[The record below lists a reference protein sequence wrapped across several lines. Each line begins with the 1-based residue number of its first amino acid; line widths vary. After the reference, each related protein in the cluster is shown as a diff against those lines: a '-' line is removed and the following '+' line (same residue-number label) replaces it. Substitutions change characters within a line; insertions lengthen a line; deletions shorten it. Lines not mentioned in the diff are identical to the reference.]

1 MRRLTALIAVF
12 AAALVAFTACGSDSE
27 PESADS
33 TTAPESGVTVSGEI
47 GTKPEVTV
55 PDGEPPNELVVE
67 VLSKGDGEEIKAGD
81 FLVADYLG
89 QTWKP
94 GDDGAAN
101 VFDNSFDRGN
111 PAGFP
116 IGEGS
121 VIKGWDEGLVGKQAG
136 SRVLLVIPPAQAYG
150 DTPPEG
156 SSIDAGATLVFVVD
170 IVGSFG
176 DDAGI
181 SGTPVADLPADL
193 PIVTGEGA
201 DAPTVEFPASAKPV
215 ETSTTD
221 VLVEGDG
228 PELGDTLVAK
238 VLQVSYE
245 TKKTQYSSW
254 EDGTGPVVMTPE
266 QLFGLAEAL
275 EGQKVGTRALVRIA
289 ASDNVT
295 EQAPKGEPI
304 AIVIDIIGTA

>member
-1 MRRLTALIAVF
+1 VRRPTAPIAVVVTALAV
-12 AAALVAFTACGSDSE
+12 LVGCGSDAE
-27 PESADS
+27 PEAGDRATS
-33 TTAPESGVTVSGEI
+33 TASGVTVVGEV
-47 GTKPEVTV
+47 GTKPEITV
-55 PDGEPPNELVVE
+55 PDGEPPSQLVVE
-67 VLSKGDGEEIKAGD
+67 VLSEGDGGTVEAGE
-81 FLVADYLG
+81 FLVANYLG
-89 QTWKP
+89 QTWQP
-94 GDDGAAN
+94 GDEGAN

-121 VIKGWDEGLVGKQAG
+121 VIKGWDEGLVGQKAG
-136 SRVLLVIPPAQAYG
+136 SRVLLVVPPDQAYG

-156 SSIDAGATLVFVVD
+156 SSIEAGDTLVFVVD
-170 IVGSFG
+170 IVDSFG

-193 PIVTGEGA
+193 PVVTGESTE
-201 DAPTVEFPASAKPV
+201 APTVEFPASATPV
-215 ETSTTD
+215 GTSTTD
-221 VLVEGDG
+221 ILVEGDG
-228 PELGDTLVAK
+228 AELGDILVAK

-245 TKKTQYSSW
+245 TKQTQYSSW
-254 EDGTGPVVMTPE
+254 DEGTGPVVLTPE

-289 ASDNVT
+289 AADNVT
-295 EQAPKGEPI
+295 QDAPAGEPI